1 MVDINTYAKFVD
13 TTTSGESRE
22 TIYFQDRLAGLD
34 NSHSEIHWSRLMTSS
49 IGMLAES
56 GEFAEVMKKILFQGK
71 EFNEENRFHMKRELG
86 DVLWYVVQ
94 CLIALDTTIDEVV
107 SMNVEKLEARYPGG
121 EFDPWYSE
129 NREVNDL

>member
-22 TIYFQDRLAGLD
+22 TIYFQDRLACLD

-86 DVLWYVVQ
+86 DVLWYWCQ
-94 CLIALDTTIDEVV
+94 GCMALGYTPEEVMAENI
-107 SMNVEKLEARYPGG
+107 SKLEKRYPNGF
-121 EFDPWYSE
+121 EIARSE
-129 NREVNDL
+129 HREAGDI

>member
-34 NSHSEIHWSRLMTSS
+34 NSHSEIHWSQLMTSS

-86 DVLWYVVQ
+86 DVLWYWCQ
-94 CLIALDTTIDEVV
+94 GCMALGYTPEEVMAENI
-107 SMNVEKLEARYPGG
+107 SKLEKRYPNGF
-121 EFDPWYSE
+121 EIARSE
-129 NREVNDL
+129 HREAGDI

>member
-13 TTTSGESRE
+13 TTTSGEVE

-56 GEFAEVMKKILFQGK
+56 GEFAEVI
-71 EFNEENRFHMKRELG
+71 EEDFISRQR
-86 DVLWYVVQ
+86 VQ
-94 CLIALDTTIDEVV
+94 
-107 SMNVEKLEARYPGG
+107 
-121 EFDPWYSE
+121 
-129 NREVNDL
+129 